1 MIEKEARLLQNLW
14 VRNAKPS
21 RSVKQNAGPSLNMRR
36 VGGFTLL
43 EVILAMVVVGLLAC
57 LATPAV
63 RVARER
69 AERGADVSNLRQIG
83 VALLGFAGDNRNQF
97 PVAAGKIGLGETSP
111 VTGAG
116 PWTEQ
121 IFPYLAGNTNVF
133 RSRRSPSSDPPG
145 TFSPGYFLGTRP
157 AMAADHRF
165 GAVNLLRM
173 EAPSQTVLAGTV
185 GNAGMFRPGDWDK
198 DDYTQSPAFD
208 GNRRSRLTNP
218 VAILFADGH
227 VRECA
232 AFDTNSMTVEY
243 EKGKWYGF

>member
-1 MIEKEARLLQNLW
+1 MDGWGKF
-14 VRNAKPS
+14 S
-21 RSVKQNAGPSLNMRR
+21 GRR
-36 VGGFTLL
+36 RPGFLRTGRGTGGFSLL
-43 EVILAMVVVGLLAC
+43 ELILAVVVIGLLAC
-57 LATPAV
+57 LAIPAV
-63 RVARER
+63 RTAREK
-69 AERGADVSNLRQIG
+69 AERGADVSHLRQIG
-83 VALLGFAGDNRNQF
+83 VALLGFAAENRNQF

-121 IFPYLAGNTNVF
+121 ILPYLSGNTNVF
-133 RSRRSPSSDPPG
+133 RSRRSPSADSPG
-145 TFSPGYFLGTRP
+145 TFSPGYFLGARP

-165 GAVNLLRM
+165 GSANLLRM

-185 GNAGMFRPGDWDK
+185 GSAGMFRSGDWDK

-208 GNRRSRLTNP
+208 GNRRPRLTHP

-243 EKGKWYGF
+243 EKGK

>member
-1 MIEKEARLLQNLW
+1 M
-14 VRNAKPS
+14 
-21 RSVKQNAGPSLNMRR
+21 AGPKKNPDRLRHDSWGSGRKT
-36 VGGFTLL
+36 GGFSLL
-43 EVILAMVVVGLLAC
+43 ELILTVVVIGLLAC
-57 LATPAV
+57 LAIPAV
-63 RVARER
+63 RGARER

-83 VALLGFAGDNRNQF
+83 VALLGFAAENRNQF

-145 TFSPGYFLGTRP
+145 TFSPGYFLGTRA
-157 AMAADHRF
+157 AMAAERRF
-165 GAVNLLRM
+165 SPVNLLRM

-185 GNAGMFRPGDWDK
+185 GAGAMFQSGDWDK

-208 GNRRSRLTNP
+208 GNRRSRLSNP

-232 AFDTNSMTVEY
+232 VFDTNSMTTEY